1 MFCPHVLSASEPNV
15 CFLLSACLWCVLTEL
30 ISKIKE
36 PPPLCR
42 PILSVDEAPLDIIQV
57 VKQAWCEEPERRPT
71 FEEIFKQVQK
81 ILNTHF
87 NSDLRLL
94 LNARDEISAPLLFHV
109 AVQEH
114 HQGKEDQHH

>member
-1 MFCPHVLSASEPNV
+1 MFCPHVLSASKPNV
-15 CFLLSACLWCVLTEL
+15 SVCCLCVLTEL

-42 PILSVDEAPLDIIQV
+42 PILSVDEAPVDVIQV
-57 VKQAWCEEPERRPT
+57 VKQAWSEEPERRLT

-81 ILNTHF
+81 ILLASHF

-94 LNARDEISAPLLFHV
+94 LNARDDISAPLLFHV